1 MSSRSDSRTHE
12 AEGSRTERDTDRQ
25 SQPRGWIRAVVIYE
39 QNGRGAMTLR
49 DAETNATYQV
59 VGYATPEL
67 RSAAGRLERGATVEV
82 DVVRVGC
89 RANVWLARR
98 LAAPVE

>member
-1 MSSRSDSRTHE
+1 M
-12 AEGSRTERDTDRQ
+12 
-25 SQPRGWIRAVVIYE
+25 RAVVVHE

-49 DAETNATYQV
+49 DEETSATYQV

-67 RSAAGRLERGATVEV
+67 RSAAGRLERGDGVEA
-82 DVVRVGC
+82 DVVRIGC

-98 LAAPVE
+98 LTAPIE